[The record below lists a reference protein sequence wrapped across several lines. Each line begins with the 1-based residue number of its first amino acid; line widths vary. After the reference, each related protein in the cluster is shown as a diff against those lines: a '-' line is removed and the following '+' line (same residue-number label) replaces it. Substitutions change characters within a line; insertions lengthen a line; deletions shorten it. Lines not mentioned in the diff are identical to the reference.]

1 MYLSLKG
8 ISIKTLIIFFPV
20 KNNWLPLFNWN
31 IVESDVKRHNPNP
44 FPINYMEIFNLHI
57 FSCTGIKK

>member
-1 MYLSLKG
+1 LQFKSLTDMVSDLTNHSQNNKNLSLKG

-44 FPINYMEIFNLHI
+44 
-57 FSCTGIKK
+57 